1 MIIQPVRDALDYYRR
16 LNEAT
21 QPPRH
26 RKSTDVTAL
35 QSVHPPASHPPAL
48 GTTSNN
54 SSNDNNNASCDKV
67 PSSETPAAAENVP
80 TAASST
86 GVSISE
92 DEPEQQITT
101 SIQSNTPP
109 PSPKIKVPPV
119 SSPDGTAPVS
129 LPEVDSV
136 PPIPNVQPM
145 GHRNSNPLTYRRA
158 SQLLMLKA
166 SGSSNSLKVANLLPM
181 RSNTGGSNF
190 QSFPS
195 VESESDRDGDNDDD
209 GVSEDETM
217 TEVAVSEKALKFK
230 IATEPSFDFSTSRK
244 GSRENKSDQSS
255 GQSTVVTTKGDDRI
269 SFDTCFSSAT
279 RVDFI
284 PTTASLG
291 IAGASPGKHHH
302 HHHLPSGKATTA
314 SVGGGSSVSSGG
326 GKGVKS
332 KDSFFSRLKL
342 FTERLSISADSTTS
356 GGSGC
361 ESPPPGST
369 AGCKHHGINY
379 FRRHGRKDS
388 KRSKSKDAGGAV
400 GGSSEKYHAKHR
412 GSSSDPEGHLTSDDK
427 LSGEGSENVVRGSGG
442 GGSELVSPDC
452 SPALS
457 GASGTEHRRSSWK
470 HCSGSLDSVLSKD
483 EHAKRSPSKRLVLP
497 RFSSFVQKKTRMG
510 FMMRRSS
517 PKGSSPNTNEPQ
529 S

>member
-1 MIIQPVRDALDYYRR
+1 
-16 LNEAT
+16 
-21 QPPRH
+21 
-26 RKSTDVTAL
+26 
-35 QSVHPPASHPPAL
+35 
-48 GTTSNN
+48 
-54 SSNDNNNASCDKV
+54 
-67 PSSETPAAAENVP
+67 
-80 TAASST
+80 
-86 GVSISE
+86 
-92 DEPEQQITT
+92 
-101 SIQSNTPP
+101 
-109 PSPKIKVPPV
+109 
-119 SSPDGTAPVS
+119 
-129 LPEVDSV
+129 
-136 PPIPNVQPM
+136 
-145 GHRNSNPLTYRRA
+145 
-158 SQLLMLKA
+158 MLKA
-166 SGSSNSLKVANLLPM
+166 SGSSNSLKVSGLQPL
-181 RSNTGGSNF
+181 RSNIGGSTF

-195 VESESDRDGDNDDD
+195 VESESDRDGDNDYDD
-209 GVSEDETM
+209 GGSEDDTM

-230 IATEPSFDFSTSRK
+230 IATEPSFDYSTSRK

-255 GQSTVVTTKGDDRI
+255 GQSTVATTKGDDRI
-269 SFDTCFSSAT
+269 SFDTCYSSAT
-279 RVDFI
+279 KVDFI
-284 PTTASLG
+284 PTTATLG
-291 IAGASPGKHHH
+291 IAGVSPGKHHHHH
-302 HHHLPSGKATTA
+302 HHHLPSGKAA
-314 SVGGGSSVSSGG
+314 SPSVGGSSASSGG
-326 GKGVKS
+326 GGGAGKGGKS

-361 ESPPPGST
+361 ESPPPGG

-400 GGSSEKYHAKHR
+400 GGVSEKYHAKHR

-427 LSGEGSENVVRGSGG
+427 LSGEGSENVVRGGGG